1 MEISINIDGIFQDLI
16 TDNGNHFSSIK
27 GLFVAGKYE
36 CEKRYWHV
44 FIILPLSHTINNREA
59 IGHWH
64 EPLSLTFFLYKKRY
78 TIKKTS
84 DMVRFIHKL
93 HVIFNEH
100 WCLMCRWVYEEGK
113 HKSITVTLK
122 SYILMYIWWFCGY
135 LDNVYMSKLILWR
148 N

>member
-1 MEISINIDGIFQDLI
+1 MGITSAAQKDCLLLANMSAKSAIDTSSLFFHLATPQTTEKPSDIDM
-16 TDNGNHFSSIK
+16 NHSVW
-27 GLFVAGKYE
+27 LY
-36 CEKRYWHV
+36 
-44 FIILPLSHTINNREA
+44 
-59 IGHWH
+59 
-64 EPLSLTFFLYKKRY
+64 FLYKKRY

-100 WCLMCRWVYEEGK
+100 WCLMCRCVYEEGK